1 MKTYFILALAV
12 AALSLIAAVFL
23 LVKRKDSET
32 RVIIAA
38 ILGGLAL
45 FLVMLALCLGFFMV

>member
-1 MKTYFILALAV
+1 MKTYFILSLAV
-12 AALSLIAAVFL
+12 AALSLIAAVLL

>member
-1 MKTYFILALAV
+1 MKTYFFLALAV
-12 AALSLIAAVFL
+12 AALSLIGAVVL
-23 LVKRKDSET
+23 LIKRKDSET

>member
-12 AALSLIAAVFL
+12 AALSLIAAVLL

-45 FLVMLALCLGFFMV
+45 FLVMLALCLGFFMA